1 MIYLSFPSAKDP
13 DWINRYPGKSSIDI
27 ITLMPFEQF
36 KKWEGT
42 QWKKRGQEYEKM
54 KEELTQRLLKELFKQ
69 IPQAKGKIDY
79 SELSTPLTTQHF
91 VNYQKGEVYGL
102 NHNPSRFRQSFLK
115 PKTPIK
121 KLYLTGQDI
130 VTAGV
135 GGALFSGVLTS
146 MSITKKNILKSL

>member
-1 MIYLSFPSAKDP
+1 
-13 DWINRYPGKSSIDI
+13 
-27 ITLMPFEQF
+27 
-36 KKWEGT
+36 
-42 QWKKRGQEYEKM
+42 
-54 KEELTQRLLKELFKQ
+54 
-69 IPQAKGKIDY
+69 
-79 SELSTPLTTQHF
+79 
-91 VNYQKGEVYGL
+91 VL